1 MCKRFLASSSDSI
14 FWLRVFNPTPK
25 RFVNQR
31 ISKTYEVNEREK
43 RKLYNERI
51 LQTEH
56 GSFTPLV
63 MSTTGGM
70 GRECKKFYA
79 RLAIIISYKRVTSYS
94 VIAAWVRR
102 KIAFSLIKSVGMC
115 LPGSRSVFY
124 YDALEKSLSGDVHKW
139 IYFEYI
145 NKHYFTDDFI
155 FINIFYDM

>member
-14 FWLRVFNPTPK
+14 FWLRVFNPTAK
-25 RFVNQR
+25 RYVDQE

-63 MSTTGGM
+63 MSTAGGM

-79 RLAIIISYKRVTSYS
+79 RLAKMISYKKGNSYS

-124 YDALEKSLSGDVHKW
+124 NDALEKSLSGDA
-139 IYFEYI
+139 YTSEYI
-145 NKHYFTDDFI
+145 SNT
-155 FINIFYDM
+155 